1 MVVISAYFSGSETGM
16 MTLNRY
22 RLRHMA
28 KQGNR
33 SAKRVEKLL
42 RKPDRLI
49 SLVLIGNNLV
59 NILASALGTI
69 VGMRL
74 YGDAGVAIATGV
86 LTFVVLVFAE
96 VLPKTIAALYPEKV
110 AYPSSFLLAPL
121 QILMMPLVWLL
132 NAITRML
139 MRMMGIKTDIV
150 VSGSLSKEELRTI
163 VHESRSQISRR
174 NQDMLLSVLDLEK
187 MTVDDIM
194 VPRSEII
201 GIDINDDWK
210 SILRQLSHS
219 PHGRIVLYRDSLDDA
234 ISMLRVREAW
244 RLMSEKKE
252 FTKETM
258 LRAADEIYFVPEGTP
273 LSTQLVKFQRN
284 KKKVGL
290 VVNEY
295 GDIQGLV
302 TVEDILE
309 EIVGDFTTSMSP
321 TLAEEVTPQND
332 GSVIIDGTAN
342 VREINKAFNWHLPE
356 DDARTVNGVILEA
369 RECGGVKK
377 RPGIRM
383 LGRDLLRKQKLSFCL
398 RYSHHR
404 RTNRTTVQRITFL
417 HNAQYVTWR
426 NVIRFHHCDGLMH
439 IWVQWDV
446 GFGDHFN
453 AKLTHNIQ
461 HRLQRQLNTFN
472 HRGHI
477 RVSFISHFQ
486 RTIQAINHRQQ
497 FVDEFLQREFV
508 SFFNIQFSTTTQ
520 VFHFGFYAQ
529 NAVTFTGLGFSQLSF
544 EIRNFFIARIHL
556 LSRSFWLNCLNLFVL
571 IHDNFFR
578 GLPLRR
584 FLFFTTH
591 EFLRVFFA
599 FISLTSLIMGISFR
613 VSREALTLSSIFAT
627 RTSEK

>member
-244 RLMSEKKE
+244 RLMSEKKSSPKKPCCAPR
-252 FTKETM
+252 T
-258 LRAADEIYFVPEGTP
+258 RSI
-273 LSTQLVKFQRN
+273 LSRKVRPQHAVGEVSAQQ
-284 KKKVGL
+284 KKVGL

-369 RECGGVKK
+369 LEE
-377 RPGIRM
+377 I
-383 LGRDLLRKQKLSFCL
+383 LSQAPACVLASTILIFST
-398 RYSHHR
+398 Y
-404 RTNRTTVQRITFL
+404 
-417 HNAQYVTWR
+417 
-426 NVIRFHHCDGLMH
+426 
-439 IWVQWDV
+439 
-446 GFGDHFN
+446 
-453 AKLTHNIQ
+453 
-461 HRLQRQLNTFN
+461 
-472 HRGHI
+472 
-477 RVSFISHFQ
+477 
-486 RTIQAINHRQQ
+486 RTI
-497 FVDEFLQREFV
+497 
-508 SFFNIQFSTTTQ
+508 
-520 VFHFGFYAQ
+520 
-529 NAVTFTGLGFSQLSF
+529 
-544 EIRNFFIARIHL
+544 
-556 LSRSFWLNCLNLFVL
+556 
-571 IHDNFFR
+571 
-578 GLPLRR
+578 
-584 FLFFTTH
+584 
-591 EFLRVFFA
+591 
-599 FISLTSLIMGISFR
+599 
-613 VSREALTLSSIFAT
+613 
-627 RTSEK
+627 